1 MGSHLEADCWVLHPK
16 KKPKDFETPKKG
28 KERGRGRDRT
38 RSKSRESEDTR
49 TKKKGRENSP
59 HPSKTLGRV
68 TDKPYG
74 TDRDSDGSS
83 DDKESLKDLE
93 REMLQATERF
103 EKKKAN
109 MARRISTG
117 VEPKEGHQSEFL
129 VP

>member
-1 MGSHLEADCWVLHPK
+1 MGSHLEENCWVLYPA
-16 KKPKDFETPKKG
+16 KKPDFGTPKKG
-28 KERGRGRDRT
+28 RGRGRDRT

-93 REMLQATERF
+93 REMLPCT
-103 EKKKAN
+103 KD
-109 MARRISTG
+109 
-117 VEPKEGHQSEFL
+117 
-129 VP
+129 